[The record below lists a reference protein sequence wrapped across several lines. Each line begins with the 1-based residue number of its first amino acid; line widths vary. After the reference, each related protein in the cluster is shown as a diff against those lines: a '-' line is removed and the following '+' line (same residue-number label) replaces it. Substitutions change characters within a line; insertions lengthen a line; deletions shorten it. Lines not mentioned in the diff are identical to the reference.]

1 MEATHDVNNPRDEQ
15 HAGEEQ
21 PGPSRLSILDTLKA
35 PNLSEL
41 TRKRKVLYYIY
52 RPTVFTEFFAGII
65 DE

>member
-15 HAGEEQ
+15 QASDAGEEQ

-41 TRKRKVLYYIY
+41 TRKRKVLYYIL
-52 RPTVFTEFFAGII
+52 F
-65 DE
+65 